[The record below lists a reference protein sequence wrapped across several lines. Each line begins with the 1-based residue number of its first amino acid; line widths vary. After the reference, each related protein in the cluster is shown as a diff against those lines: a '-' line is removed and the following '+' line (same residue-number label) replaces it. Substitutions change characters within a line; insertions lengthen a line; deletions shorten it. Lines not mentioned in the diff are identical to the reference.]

1 MTTVE
6 SATVVQDENNNNND
20 DSKIAHKLKASIA
33 AMIKM
38 EAQIKK
44 QADELQ
50 QQREEMDVLRNNSDQ
65 FINKSNTV
73 DAENSNVSIVD
84 GPVEKQVKDGVAS
97 ELFAAP
103 IATSRPTGVYLEQKS
118 GKYVIWYYTEN
129 GEELGREP
137 ITKRNEKLMQDVQIG
152 YNFTI
157 AATPDNLNKISEKAF
172 FGTRYYIKDGRH
184 RSASTLPQFQ
194 KLIKN

>member
-1 MTTVE
+1 MSTE
-6 SATVVQDENNNNND
+6 STVVQDEDNNNNNNND
-20 DSKIAHKLKASIA
+20 NSKIANQLKASIA
-33 AMIKM
+33 AKHKM
-38 EAQIKK
+38 EQQIRK

-50 QQREEMDVLRNNSDQ
+50 KQREEMSVLKQNANE
-65 FINKSNTV
+65 SNTN
-73 DAENSNVSIVD
+73 AENSNVSIVD
-84 GPVEKQVKDGVAS
+84 GPIEKQVKDGVAS
-97 ELFAAP
+97 ELFASP

-129 GEELGREP
+129 GQELGREP

-172 FGTRYYIKDGRH
+172 FGTRYYVKDGRN
-184 RSASTLPQFQ
+184 RSASTLPEFQ

>member
-1 MTTVE
+1 MTITE
-6 SATVVQDENNNNND
+6 SADVVQDENNNNNNEA
-20 DSKIAHKLKASIA
+20 KIAHKLKAAIA
-33 AMIKM
+33 AMLKM
-38 EAQIKK
+38 ETQIKK

-50 QQREEMDVLRNNSDQ
+50 QQREEMDVLRNNSVQ
-65 FINKSNTV
+65 FLNKSNTN
-73 DAENSNVSIVD
+73 AENSNVTIVD
-84 GPVEKQVKDGVAS
+84 GPIEKQVKDGVAS
-97 ELFAAP
+97 ELFASP
-103 IATSRPTGVYLEQKS
+103 IATSRPTGIYLEQKS

-129 GEELGREP
+129 GQELGREP

-172 FGTRYYIKDGRH
+172 FGTRYYVKDGRN
-184 RSASTLPQFQ
+184 RSASTLPEFE

>member
-1 MTTVE
+1 MTITE
-6 SATVVQDENNNNND
+6 SADVVQDENNNNNNEA
-20 DSKIAHKLKASIA
+20 KIAHKLKAAIA
-33 AMIKM
+33 AMLKM
-38 EAQIKK
+38 ETQIKK

-50 QQREEMDVLRNNSDQ
+50 QQREEMDVLRNNSVQ
-65 FINKSNTV
+65 FLNKSNTN
-73 DAENSNVSIVD
+73 AENSNVTIVD
-84 GPVEKQVKDGVAS
+84 GPIEKQVKDGVAS
-97 ELFAAP
+97 ELFASP

-129 GEELGREP
+129 GQELGREP

-172 FGTRYYIKDGRH
+172 FGTRYYVKDGRN
-184 RSASTLPQFQ
+184 RSASTLPEFQ

>member
-6 SATVVQDENNNNND
+6 SATVVQDENNNNNNED
-20 DSKIAHKLKASIA
+20 KIAHKLKASIA

-50 QQREEMDVLRNNSDQ
+50 QQREEMNVLRNNSDQ
-65 FINKSNTV
+65 FLNKSNT
-73 DAENSNVSIVD
+73 DAETNVSIVD
-84 GPVEKQVKDGVAS
+84 GPIEKQVKAGVAS
-97 ELFAAP
+97 ELFAMP
-103 IATSRPTGVYLEQKS
+103 IATSRPTGIYLEQKS
-118 GKYVIWYYTEN
+118 GKYIIWYYTED
-129 GEELGREP
+129 GQEKGRES
-137 ITKRNEKLMQDVQIG
+137 ITRRDEKLMQDVQIG

-157 AATPDNLNKISEKAF
+157 AATLDNLNTITEKAF
-172 FGTRYYIKDGRH
+172 FGTRYYVKDGRN
-184 RSASTLPQFQ
+184 RSASTLPEFK